1 MAGVAGGGSL
11 SSSLLPLR
19 QGRGV
24 SIGNC
29 VPQSRWMLF
38 LDGIATPHSLP
49 GPAFLSFPT
58 LVHFLSSLY
67 VPPLPGTLSSPK
79 LSYSSQGRE
88 DRSEGRW
95 GSSAQV
101 CLQTRRL
108 DKRKGHVASG
118 GKLIS
123 TSYTPMA
130 ALLHMLRNQY
140 VLSFILCCS
149 SSMCHQNKGL

>member
-29 VPQSRWMLF
+29 IPQCRWML
-38 LDGIATPHSLP
+38 LLVGIASPHSLP
-49 GPAFLSFPT
+49 GPVFLSFPT
-58 LVHFLSSLY
+58 LVHFFSSLY
-67 VPPLPGTLSSPK
+67 VPPLAGTLASPK

-95 GSSAQV
+95 RSSARV

-123 TSYTPMA
+123 TSHTPMA
-130 ALLHMLRNQY
+130 ALLHLFRNQD
-140 VLSFILCCS
+140 VLSFVLC
-149 SSMCHQNKGL
+149 